1 MAWAAAA
8 LRCRVRRKKN
18 RDVRSARPQVRPPPG
33 AVLLDCLGTL
43 LALDP
48 PAPRLCAELRRRGVD
63 VPVAAAEAAMR
74 AEVAYYLANHLR
86 GRDRAT
92 LSALR
97 DDCARVVAEAL
108 GAAALPIAI
117 VREALLQA
125 LVFTPY
131 PDVRPALIALRAM
144 GSRLVV
150 VSNWDCSLSE
160 TIERARLTVLL
171 DGAVSSAQ
179 VGAAKPDPRP
189 FHAALALARCEP
201 KDAVMVGNSIDCDV
215 GGARGVGIRPVLLAR
230 GAPAPDARS
239 PTAGDVAVIEALD
252 ELASVI

>member
-1 MAWAAAA
+1 
-8 LRCRVRRKKN
+8 
-18 RDVRSARPQVRPPPG
+18 
-33 AVLLDCLGTL
+33 
-43 LALDP
+43 
-48 PAPRLCAELRRRGVD
+48 VD
-63 VPVAAAEAAMR
+63 VSVAAAEVAMR
-74 AEVAYYLANHLR
+74 AEIAYYVANHLR

-97 DDCARVVAEAL
+97 DECARVVAEAL
-108 GAAALPIAI
+108 GVAALPIAI
-117 VREALLQA
+117 VRDALLQA

-131 PDVRPALIALRAM
+131 SDVVSALIELRAR

-150 VSNWDCSLSE
+150 VSNWDCSL
-160 TIERARLTVLL
+160 TDTLERAGLSDFL

-189 FHAALALARCEP
+189 FRAALALARCEP

-215 GGARGVGIRPVLLAR
+215 EGARGVGIRPVLLAR

-252 ELASVI
+252 ELASLI